1 MKRLVS
7 TCALIFLGIAS
18 ALAAGDPFVGTWKLN
33 VAKSKH
39 LPGDESGPWPKEF
52 TTTFEEQGA
61 DLIVTERAVS
71 SDGRM
76 QSNVARVSSKGGPVT
91 PVEGLTLAAGQ
102 SLVLKRIGKDTMIRE
117 LDQEGKPFRTGH
129 MTVSADGKTMTVEE
143 KGGSANTQRQGK
155 TIDRIEV
162 FDRQ

>member
-1 MKRLVS
+1 MS
-7 TCALIFLGIAS
+7 TCALIFLGLAS
-18 ALAAGDPFVGTWKLN
+18 VLAAGDPFVGTWKLN
-33 VAKSKH
+33 IAKSKN
-39 LPGDESGPWPKEF
+39 LPGDESAPWPKEF

-61 DLIVTERAVS
+61 DLVVTERAVS
-71 SDGRM
+71 GDGRM

-91 PVEGLTLAAGQ
+91 PVEGLTLTAGQ

-117 LDQEGKPFRTGH
+117 LDQGDKPFRTGR

-143 KGGSANTQRQGK
+143 KGGSANPQRKGK